1 MNTLD
6 TTANTTLEPRR
17 LPPYRH
23 FRVSYGLLQT
33 LGVLLVLIVIMQV
46 VNERFLSPVNIGNLL
61 GQMTVVLIVAAGMTI
76 VMISGEFDLG
86 VGSMVGLSSALAAWL
101 MTRWIPLGPDEQ
113 SAWWVVTIGLAVP
126 LAVGPTV
133 GIVAALIVTKAKIP
147 SFIVTLGTLMI
158 VRSLTL
164 VVTQGQP
171 IPDIPS
177 VLRTLGQGRWIKL
190 PLPFDI
196 SSALSSGSIADLVVW
211 LPIQNT
217 VWIAVLVYAAAWF
230 LLERTAFGRKVYAV
244 GANPKVA
251 MLSGI
256 RVDRV
261 KTICFAIVGFTAA
274 LAGLISVMRL
284 GAASPNS
291 GEGLEFEVIAA
302 VVIGGTSLAGGQ
314 GRVLRT
320 IIGVI
325 IIALT
330 RNFLNLAQI
339 DLFWQG
345 CATGG
350 IIIAAVLME
359 ALQRRMSK
367 LHG

>member
-1 MNTLD
+1 MNTQG
-6 TTANTTLEPRR
+6 TTRMAAPEPRH
-17 LPPYRH
+17 LPQHRN
-23 FRVSYGLLQT
+23 FKISYGLLQT
-33 LGVLLVLIVIMQV
+33 LGVLLVLVIIMQL

-61 GQMTVVLIVAAGMTI
+61 GQMTVALIVAAGMTI
-76 VMISGEFDLG
+76 VMIAGEFDLG

-101 MTRWIPLGPDEQ
+101 MTRWIPLEPNEQ
-113 SAWWVVTIGLAVP
+113 AAWWTVLVGLGVP
-126 LAVGPTV
+126 LMVGPAVGL
-133 GIVAALIVTKAKIP
+133 ISALIVTKAKIP

-171 IPDIPS
+171 IPDVPPL
-177 VLRTLGQGRWIKL
+177 LRALGQGRWIKL

-196 SSALSSGSIADLVVW
+196 AAALSSGSISDLIVW

-230 LLERTAFGRKVYAV
+230 LLERTAFGRKIYAV

-261 KTICFAIVGFTAA
+261 KIICFAIVGFSTS

-320 IIGVI
+320 VIGVI

-350 IIIAAVLME
+350 IIIAAVLLE
-359 ALQRRMSK
+359 ALQRRMSV
-367 LHG
+367 LH

>member
-1 MNTLD
+1 MNFLD
-6 TTANTTLEPRR
+6 TTGNTTLEPRR
-17 LPPYRH
+17 LPRYRQ
-23 FRVSYGLLQT
+23 FKLNYGLLQT
-33 LGVLLVLIVIMQV
+33 LGVLLVMVIIMQV
-46 VNERFLSPVNIGNLL
+46 VNERFLSPINIGNLL

-101 MTRWIPLGPDEQ
+101 MTRWIPVGPDEQ
-113 SAWWVVTIGLAVP
+113 QAWWIVVTGFAVP
-126 LAVGPTV
+126 LVVGPVV
-133 GIVAALIVTKAKIP
+133 GMLAALIVTKAKIP

-171 IPDIPS
+171 IPDIPP
-177 VLRTLGQGRWIKL
+177 VLRMLGQGRWVKL

-196 SSALSSGSIADLVVW
+196 SSALSTGSLSDLVIW

-230 LLERTAFGRKVYAV
+230 LLERTAFGRKIYAV

-261 KTICFAIVGFTAA
+261 KITCFAIVGFAAA
-274 LAGLISVMRL
+274 LGGMVSVMRL
-284 GAASPNS
+284 GAAAPNS

-320 IIGVI
+320 IIGVV

-339 DLFWQG
+339 DIFWQG

-359 ALQRRMSK
+359 ALQRRVSK